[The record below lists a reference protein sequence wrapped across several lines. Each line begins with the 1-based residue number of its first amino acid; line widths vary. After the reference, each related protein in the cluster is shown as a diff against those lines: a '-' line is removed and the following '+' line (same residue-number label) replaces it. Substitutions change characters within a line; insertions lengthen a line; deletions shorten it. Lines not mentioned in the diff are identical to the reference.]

1 MRVAGKPDTVTGWLV
16 RTFQAVGFVAAVR
29 AAWYD
34 AAGSAW
40 IITAVL
46 SAAGSAGTVIVAGSK

>member
-1 MRVAGKPDTVTGWLV
+1 MRVAGRPDTVTGWLV

-29 AAWYD
+29 ASWYV

-40 IITAVL
+40 IMTAVF
-46 SAAGSAGTVIVAGSK
+46 SVVGSAGTVIAAGSK